1 MVKILDVPVDRVMS
15 PPTTEEDVRDE
26 QIVYPES
33 KAETDEEMLRV
44 DDEVSNQGLAKMR
57 SP

>member
-26 QIVYPES
+26 QIVYLES